1 MGGCVTERWDE
12 EITGAD
18 FPLRALEITKE
29 PNAPAVEF
37 KACVNA
43 PLQDF
48 SPSVSSQTSEGSHW
62 FCRKVHSL

>member
-37 KACVNA
+37 KASVNA

-48 SPSVSSQTSEGSHW
+48 SPSVSSQTSEGS
-62 FCRKVHSL
+62 R